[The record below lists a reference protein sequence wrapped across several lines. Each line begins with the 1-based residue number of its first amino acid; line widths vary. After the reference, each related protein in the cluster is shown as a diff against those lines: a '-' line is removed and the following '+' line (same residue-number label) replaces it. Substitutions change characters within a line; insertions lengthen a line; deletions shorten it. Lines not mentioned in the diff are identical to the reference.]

1 MQVIEKLTAKNFQLY
16 AFRNYNNP
24 QCVDIEEFNEDLSRF
39 KYLKKLLNR
48 YNKTGDLQH
57 HLVTNHLITIIN
69 VFGIKPGLKMLKY
82 KMDEEHWPILKPFLL
97 YLSYINVQDFPGVSL
112 DPYVVQVLR
121 NEN

>member
-1 MQVIEKLTAKNFQLY
+1 MQVIEKLTNKNFELY

-24 QCVDIEEFNEDLSRF
+24 QCVEIEEFHEDLNRF

-48 YNKTGDLQH
+48 YLNTGELQDR
-57 HLVTNHLITIIN
+57 LILNHIITIIN
-69 VFGIKPGLKMLKY
+69 VFGIRPGLKMMVF
-82 KMDEEHWPILKPFLL
+82 KMEKNHWPIIKPFLL
-97 YLSYINVQDFPGVSL
+97 YLNYIRTTDFPGVGL

>member
-1 MQVIEKLTAKNFQLY
+1 MQVIEKLTTKNFQLY

-24 QCVDIEEFNEDLSRF
+24 QCVDLDEYEEDLNRF

-48 YNKTGDLQH
+48 YRKTGDIQH
-57 HLVTNHLITIIN
+57 RLVMNHLITIIN
-69 VFGIKPGLKMLKY
+69 VFGIEPGMKMLKY
-82 KMDEEHWPILKPFLL
+82 KMDEDHWSILKPFLL
-97 YLSYINVQDFPGVSL
+97 YLSYITVHDLPGVPL

>member
-1 MQVIEKLTAKNFQLY
+1 MQVIEKLTAKNYKLY

-24 QCVDIEEFNEDLSRF
+24 QCVDVDEFNEDLNRF
-39 KYLKKLLNR
+39 KYLKKSLNR
-48 YNKTGDLQH
+48 YRKTGELQNR
-57 HLVTNHLITIIN
+57 LVMNHIITIIN
-69 VFGIKPGLKMLKY
+69 VFGIGPGLKMLHY

-97 YLSYINVQDFPGVSL
+97 YLSYISTKDLPGIPL

>member
-1 MQVIEKLTAKNFQLY
+1 MQVIEKLTNKNFELY

-24 QCVDIEEFNEDLSRF
+24 QCVEVEEFREDLNRF

-48 YNKTGDLQH
+48 YLNSGELQDR
-57 HLVTNHLITIIN
+57 LILNHIITIIN
-69 VFGIKPGLKMLKY
+69 VFGIQPGLKMLAF
-82 KMDEEHWPILKPFLL
+82 KMDREHWPIIKPFLL
-97 YLSYINVQDFPGVSL
+97 YLNYIRTTDFPGVSL

>member
-24 QCVDIEEFNEDLSRF
+24 QCVDVDEFNEDLSRF
-39 KYLKKLLNR
+39 KYLKKALNR
-48 YNKTGDLQH
+48 YRKTGDLQH
-57 HLVTNHLITIIN
+57 RLVMNHLITLIN
-69 VFGIKPGLKMLKY
+69 VFGIEPGLKMLAY
-82 KMDEEHWPILKPFLL
+82 KMDDEHWPILKPFLL
-97 YLSYINVQDFPGVSL
+97 YLSYITVKDLPGVSL

>member
-1 MQVIEKLTAKNFQLY
+1 MQVIEKLTNKNFELY

-24 QCVDIEEFNEDLSRF
+24 QCVEIEEFHEDLNRF

-48 YNKTGDLQH
+48 YLNSGELQDR
-57 HLVTNHLITIIN
+57 LILNHIITIIN
-69 VFGIKPGLKMLKY
+69 VFGIRPGLKMLVF
-82 KMDEEHWPILKPFLL
+82 KMDKNHWPIIKPFLL
-97 YLSYINVQDFPGVSL
+97 YLNYIRTTDFPGVGL

>member
-1 MQVIEKLTAKNFQLY
+1 MQVIEKLDSKNFELY

-24 QCVDIEEFNEDLSRF
+24 QCVEVEEFYDDLKRF

-48 YNKTGDLQH
+48 YLNSGDLQDR
-57 HLVTNHLITIIN
+57 LVLNHIITIIN
-69 VFGIKPGLKMLKY
+69 VFGIAPGLKMLLF
-82 KMDEEHWPILKPFLL
+82 KMDEEHWPVIKPFLL
-97 YLSYINVQDFPGVSL
+97 YLNYIKPDDLPGVTL